1 MGVRMS
7 SGRMHGRNLT
17 VTLKLDVTA
26 ELENRLREEAARKGI
41 TAEEYARLLLEEG
54 LLNGAQAA
62 EPGKITPLDRKR
74 RLSHWIE
81 ANRGLPSL
89 PEEAFQRASF

>member
-1 MGVRMS
+1 MT
-7 SGRMHGRNLT
+7 LT
-17 VTLKLDVTA
+17 LEVTP
-26 ELENRLREEAARKGI
+26 ELEDQLRVEAAKKGI
-41 TAEEYARLLLEEG
+41 TVEEYARLLLEEG

-62 EPGKITPLDRKR
+62 EPGKATPQDRKR

-89 PEEAFQRASF
+89 PDEAFQRASFYGDRGS